1 VGLPLVQKL
10 PLMNGERNV
19 RVVLKGVH
27 KVKGRLASGEVKTY
41 HYAWRGGPQIKAKPG
56 TPEFV
61 TAYHEAHAQL
71 RRPAAGTLM
80 SVIAKFKAAPDYTQ
94 LAPSTRRTYLAYI
107 KLIED
112 EFGDLPLAALADH
125 RIRGEFKSWRDSF
138 AATPR
143 KADYA
148 WTVLAR
154 LMSFAK
160 DRGIITTNP
169 CEKGG
174 RLYAADRT
182 DKVWEEPQIAAVLA
196 VASPEIKLALVM
208 ALWTGQRQGDL
219 LRLAWSSYD
228 GSHLRFRQSKTG
240 RHVTLPAGTP
250 LKVLL
255 DNTEHRGPLIL
266 TNSYGR
272 PWTSDGFRTSWSKT
286 CVRAGVRGLTF
297 HDLRGSAVVRLAL
310 AEATV
315 PQIATFTGHSLR
327 DVEAILDAH
336 YLGRDIKLAEAAVL
350 KLEARTKL

>member
-1 VGLPLVQKL
+1 
-10 PLMNGERNV
+10 M
-19 RVVLKGVH
+19 RVVLKGIHRV
-27 KVKGRLASGEVKTY
+27 RRSLASGEVKTY

-61 TAYHEAHAQL
+61 AAYNDAYTQL
-71 RRPAAGTLM
+71 RRPAAGSMM
-80 SVIAKFKAAPDYTQ
+80 SVTATFKAAPEFTR
-94 LAPSTRRTYLAYI
+94 LAPTTRRTYLTYI
-107 KLIED
+107 TLIEN
-112 EFGDLPLAALADH
+112 EFGDLPLAALAD
-125 RIRGEFKSWRDSF
+125 RRVRGEFKTWRDSY

-160 DRGIITTNP
+160 DRGIITINP

-174 RLYAADRT
+174 RLYMADRT
-182 DKVWEEPQIAAVLA
+182 DKVWDEPQIAAVLA

-219 LRLAWSSYD
+219 LRLAWSAYD

-240 RHVTLPAGTP
+240 RRITMPAGTP
-250 LKVLL
+250 LKALL
-255 DNTEHRGPLIL
+255 DSAERRGPVVL

-272 PWTSDGFRTSWSKT
+272 PWTSDGFRTSWSKA
-286 CVRAGVRGLTF
+286 CVRAGISGLTF

-315 PQIATFTGHSLR
+315 PQIATFTGHSLK